1 MSSGWQPRDSQL
13 ALSTKFV
20 PLINSIV
27 EIAANVPELDRSLVV
42 GQPIEFPAADSRRAK
57 RSMVKPDGSKEVIE
71 ATQTRFVGADQPGI
85 YRLVSKSD
93 GLSEKQ
99 VQPSTKQDESD
110 VDQSEAKLNGSSGS
124 AGASP
129 SQEMESHETAPEES
143 VSQTSFAVNVDRAE
157 SITAT
162 IPVENLEAFEVK
174 IGEQKTASTEL
185 AQMRQ
190 MRDRDIENR
199 QKAWKWLILG
209 AIVLLIAET
218 WLASRTETK
227 MIAGNQNPNDLPSRL
242 SGEAT

>member
-1 MSSGWQPRDSQL
+1 
-13 ALSTKFV
+13 
-20 PLINSIV
+20 
-27 EIAANVPELDRSLVV
+27 
-42 GQPIEFPAADSRRAK
+42 
-57 RSMVKPDGSKEVIE
+57 
-71 ATQTRFVGADQPGI
+71 
-85 YRLVSKSD
+85 
-93 GLSEKQ
+93 
-99 VQPSTKQDESD
+99 
-110 VDQSEAKLNGSSGS
+110 
-124 AGASP
+124 
-129 SQEMESHETAPEES
+129 MESHETAPEES

-242 SGEAT
+242 SGDCLLYTSPSPRDRG

>member
-1 MSSGWQPRDSQL
+1 M
-13 ALSTKFV
+13 
-20 PLINSIV
+20 
-27 EIAANVPELDRSLVV
+27 
-42 GQPIEFPAADSRRAK
+42 
-57 RSMVKPDGSKEVIE
+57 
-71 ATQTRFVGADQPGI
+71 
-85 YRLVSKSD
+85 
-93 GLSEKQ
+93 
-99 VQPSTKQDESD
+99 
-110 VDQSEAKLNGSSGS
+110 
-124 AGASP
+124 
-129 SQEMESHETAPEES
+129 
-143 VSQTSFAVNVDRAE
+143 SQTSFAVNVDRAE

-162 IPVENLEAFEVK
+162 IPIENLEAFEVK